1 MKVSACLTGCRL
13 LPASV
18 KSQKGFPPRSFVNRV
33 DDLGGT
39 SVPFNKGRMESAQHS
54 GRQCHTTTQVN
65 ATITQWA
72 SREFGG
78 IANGPIG
85 YGREC
90 FALWPGQAGL
100 RAPGPQRR
108 RGPTRAGPDPGGP
121 RRPGRIGAGLRGQD
135 RARSAGHADDSTMTD
150 KRTLEQ
156 HGRAMMRIFGFELQT
171 VGVTG

>member
-1 MKVSACLTGCRL
+1 VKVSACLTGCRL

-108 RGPTRAGPDPGGP
+108 RGP
-121 RRPGRIGAGLRGQD
+121 
-135 RARSAGHADDSTMTD
+135 
-150 KRTLEQ
+150 
-156 HGRAMMRIFGFELQT
+156 GFELQT